1 MNELHEFKL
10 PEPDTRLVVLGKT
23 VFKIK
28 YKASD
33 TVLPKDE
40 AVFKTEWFY
49 DELKKITKAAL
60 THVTKSGRSVPLRS
74 DHLAVYPGFHLWESV
89 GDLQFSLNG
98 EQLQA
103 HPNVVLLLVKLL
115 TPVKDDTPAL
125 PSKQAREHQTG
136 KRRLPPDDERLP
148 SDSIPSSYH
157 LMRKKI
163 RLEDDS
169 PMVGVVL
176 LYLQGHAPM
185 SPVL

>member
-1 MNELHEFKL
+1 MVLRRAEKNNKSSSYSCHEEWPFGTFAFRPPCGLSRSGK
-10 PEPDTRLVVLGKT
+10 LGKKINRQYWT
-23 VFKIK
+23 QLIRTDITLFK
-28 YKASD
+28 
-33 TVLPKDE
+33 
-40 AVFKTEWFY
+40 
-49 DELKKITKAAL
+49 
-60 THVTKSGRSVPLRS
+60 
-74 DHLAVYPGFHLWESV
+74 GFHLWESV

-169 PMVGVVL
+169 PMVSYVWCFKF
-176 LYLQGHAPM
+176 M
-185 SPVL
+185 